1 MPGRPMSVL
10 RATTLV
16 AIGLAGVAAAS
27 AITTGDDS
35 GFGDVQA
42 MCLVQ
47 NPLSST
53 IEPWPDPGFEPEPA
67 RDFRFTQG
75 PGLATETH
83 LSLDGTERTTIN
95 WATVQGEHR
104 VEPTNALSQQMERNL
119 MVQVAWPCHRS
130 LL

>member
-1 MPGRPMSVL
+1 MEATRVQ

-16 AIGLAGVAAAS
+16 VLGLAAVAATS
-27 AITTGDDS
+27 AIVNSDDS

-67 RDFRFTQG
+67 RDFSFTGG
-75 PGLATETH
+75 PSLATETR
-83 LSLDGTERTTIN
+83 LSIDGSSRTTIT
-95 WATVQGEHR
+95 WATVEGEHR
-104 VEPTNALSQQMERNL
+104 VQPGHAVSTQLERNL
-119 MVQVAWPCHRS
+119 IVQVALACAGPI
-130 LL
+130 L